1 MASAS
6 PSAPSRARC
15 PPAARASRTPEWC
28 CGRSDGQGGQRGQPP
43 WSSRRRHGPASRAR
57 RVRRRRGRRSAD
69 GGRQTGRAGSP
80 CPWAHRTRTP
90 SPRPATASADA
101 RRPARHGRGSTP
113 SPSRAVA
120 GAQPPTPAVTRFWSD
135 SFRSLSFWVPSLL
148 VSFLLPLAWF
158 VFFFLQNLLI
168 TRAVSPPLDVAPAA
182 INAALVRQ
190 TGHIALFLSFPAGS
204 LVCLLQILGQAI
216 ERPFPKL
223 AILLH
228 PLRGL
233 LQRLGFQLHFVHPP
247 MAATPEQSRFF

>member
-28 CGRSDGQGGQRGQPP
+28 CGRSEGQGGQRGQPP

-80 CPWAHRTRTP
+80 CPWARRTRTP

-135 SFRSLSFWVPSLL
+135 SFRVPSLL
-148 VSFLLPLAWF
+148 VSFCFRLVWF
-158 VFFFLQNLLI
+158 VFFFPQNLLTI
-168 TRAVSPPLDVAPAA
+168 KAVSPPLEVAPAA
-182 INAALVRQ
+182 IKAAFVRQ
-190 TGHIALFLSFPAGS
+190 IGHIALVLSFLAGS
-204 LVCLLQILGQAI
+204 LVSLFQILGQAI

-223 AILLH
+223 AIFFH

-233 LQRLGFQLHFVHPP
+233 FQRLGFRSEERRV
-247 MAATPEQSRFF
+247 

>member
-15 PPAARASRTPEWC
+15 PPAAPASRTPEWC
-28 CGRSDGQGGQRGQPP
+28 CGRSDGRGGRPGRPP

-69 GGRQTGRAGSP
+69 GGRRTGRAGSP
-80 CPWAHRTRTP
+80 CPWARRTRTP

-101 RRPARHGRGSTP
+101 RRPARHGRGLTP

-135 SFRSLSFWVPSLL
+135 SFRSLPFRVPSLL
-148 VSFLLPLAWF
+148 VSFCFPLVWF

-168 TRAVSPPLDVAPAA
+168 IKTVSPPLDVAPAA
-182 INAALVRQ
+182 IKAAFGRQ
-190 TGHIALFLSFPAGS
+190 TGHIALVLSFLAGS
-204 LVCLLQILGQAI
+204 LVRLFQILGQAI
-216 ERPFPKL
+216 ERRLPKFAVL
-223 AILLH
+223 FA
-228 PLRGL
+228 P
-233 LQRLGFQLHFVHPP
+233 
-247 MAATPEQSRFF
+247 